1 MLGKDNDMK
10 KVYKVSV
17 DCANCANQMES
28 AIKKLSGVEEAI
40 MNFMTG
46 KLTMV
51 FSENADIDSVMSS
64 VEKTCRKIESDF
76 EILL

>member
-1 MLGKDNDMK
+1 MK
-10 KVYKVSV
+10 KVFKVSV

-28 AIKKLSGVEEAI
+28 AIKKLSGVEEAV

-46 KLTMV
+46 KLTLV
-51 FSENADIDSVMSS
+51 FSENADIDSVIAS

-76 EILL
+76 EILM